1 MSNPDRL
8 KHPLGDEDTN
18 TAPPPKRVKRNES
31 DHYYSTSHS
40 SASKVDQQMPD
51 DNKNSVNKKE
61 PENVF
66 SDILADEIV
75 DKDTLDVLM
84 GEAPYAHHLIT
95 EDDTP
100 GQQQLELGDAPNI
113 GTPEDNNLLLNKQ
126 FMEADLQLFRSQL
139 AEAETKLQE
148 IPSPQQQ
155 QQQPQDPAAAAQ
167 IHQRQLLLNERL
179 VLMAMIK
186 SSEDWL
192 RYIEHGDPLDNTA

>member
-1 MSNPDRL
+1 MSNPERL

-31 DHYYSTSHS
+31 AHYHSTSHS
-40 SASKVDQQMPD
+40 SASRGAQQMPD
-51 DNKNSVNKKE
+51 DNKNSANKKE
-61 PENVF
+61 RENF
-66 SDILADEIV
+66 LSDILADEIV
-75 DKDTLDVLM
+75 DKDTLDFLM
-84 GEAPYAHHLIT
+84 GEAPYTHHLVT

-113 GTPEDNNLLLNKQ
+113 YTPEDNNLLLNKQ
-126 FMEADLQLFRSQL
+126 FMESDLRIFRIRL
-139 AEAETKLQE
+139 AEAETKLQQ

-167 IHQRQLLLNERL
+167 IHQYRQLLNERI

-186 SSEDWL
+186 SGEDWL
-192 RYIEHGDPLDNTA
+192 RYIEHGDPLDMAA